1 MPVRLFVAINPTE
14 AVRERIGLGTAELR
28 RLDGVRWVD
37 PAALHI
43 TLKFIGASDEGRA
56 GEIAS
61 TLRRVAAGH
70 VPFDAGLSGVGAF
83 PSLRRPRV
91 VWVGIAPSPQL
102 ARLQGEIEVALEEL
116 GIERE
121 ERRFDAH
128 ITLGR
133 ARRGSA
139 VEARRLESL
148 AGRSTIRGS
157 WRVESVELMES
168 RLRPTGAVYEVRA
181 SASLAGC
188 RAAAGA

>member
-1 MPVRLFVAINPTE
+1 MPVRLFVAINPTK
-14 AVRERIGLGTAELR
+14 AVRERIGAGTAELR

-37 PAALHI
+37 PAGLHV

-56 GEIAS
+56 DEIAAS
-61 TLRRVAAGH
+61 LRRVAAGH
-70 VPFDAGLSGVGAF
+70 APFDVGLSGVGAF

-91 VWVGIAPSPQL
+91 VWVGIGPSPEL
-102 ARLQGEIEVALEEL
+102 ACLQGEIEVALEEL

-121 ERRFDAH
+121 ERGFSAH

-139 VEARRLESL
+139 VDARRLESL
-148 AGRSTIRGS
+148 ASRAAIGGS
-157 WRVESVELMES
+157 WRVESVDLMES
-168 RLRPTGAVYEVRA
+168 RLRPTGAVYEVWE

-188 RAAAGA
+188 RAAARG